1 MNTNEITSFVV
12 NAVSTINE
20 NNEVVAFDL
29 ATLDEVIKEL
39 RTVAKDA
46 RTKFK
51 DDEKAKKD
59 ADKAT
64 LAERGRIYYKNLAE
78 GDEFSYTD
86 ASGKEWACV
95 KIETKSKTGT
105 TAACELIDPPEGA
118 KNTKRYPKF
127 HQVVVP
133 ADWTMPVAENT
144 SENASENVA

>member
-86 ASGKEWACV
+86 ASGKEWVAL

-105 TAACELIDPPEGA
+105 TAACELVNPPEGA

-133 ADWTMPVAENT
+133 ADWVMPVA
-144 SENASENVA
+144 ENASENVA

>member
-1 MNTNEITSFVV
+1 MNANEISSFVV
-12 NAVSTINE
+12 NQLTSFND
-20 NNEVVAFDL
+20 NNEAVAFDL

-46 RTKFK
+46 RTKSK

-59 ADKAT
+59 ADKAE
-64 LAERGRIYYKNLAE
+64 LANIGKTYYDSLNV

-86 ASGKEWACV
+86 ASGKEWVAL

-105 TAACELIDPPEGA
+105 TAACELIDPPAGA

-133 ADWTMPVAENT
+133 ADFVVDNVT
-144 SENASENVA
+144 ENVA

>member
-1 MNTNEITSFVV
+1 MNANEISSYVV
-12 NAVSTINE
+12 NALSSFNE

-39 RTVAKDA
+39 RSVAKDA

-59 ADKAT
+59 ADKAE
-64 LAERGRIYYKNLAE
+64 LAERGKAFYDSLAV

-86 ASGKEWACV
+86 ASGKEWVAI
-95 KIETKSKTGT
+95 KIETKSKTGS
-105 TAACELIDPPEGA
+105 TAACELIDPPTGA

-133 ADWTMPVAENT
+133 ADFVVDNT
-144 SENASENVA
+144 TENVA